1 MTLLIHQNNV
11 VMKILNSK
19 VGIFS
24 DPHYGVHRNSH
35 VWHKI
40 ALDHAK
46 WTAEQFRQNGIKDII
61 IPGDIFHDRN
71 DIAVNTLH
79 IATDIF
85 DTLRD
90 FNIIITVGNHD
101 AFYRDNSTVNSV
113 SILRGWSN
121 ITVVDKL
128 VVLDTQGK
136 KIAFCPW
143 GQNINEVPKCDLIV
157 GHFEINS
164 FKMNSYKV
172 CTNGLKASDLTERAP
187 LTITGHFH
195 HREERKYEKGTVLY
209 VGAPYQ
215 QDWGDF
221 GTTKGLY
228 LLELSNLE
236 YTFIENNISP
246 KYNKIK
252 YSDIA
257 KGLYNGETLKNTIK
271 GNIVKFY
278 IDKQLD
284 PELVDTIVRKIASI
298 KPTELTL
305 EYDYSEASKLN
316 MEEANTKDFNI
327 SVENSISE
335 FIDLLDV
342 GHKDKVKS
350 YVTDLYHR
358 ALTIT

>member
-1 MTLLIHQNNV
+1 MQIKLKGTE
-11 VMKILNSK
+11 

-24 DPHYGVHRNSH
+24 DPHYGVHRNSE

-46 WTAEQFRQNGIKDII
+46 WAAQQFKERGIQDII

-79 IATDIF
+79 VVTDIF
-85 DTLRD
+85 DIFSD

-101 AFYRDNSTVNSV
+101 AYYRDNSSVNSV

-121 ITVVDKL
+121 ITVIDTL
-128 VVLDTQGK
+128 QVVTLHGK

-143 GQNINEVPKCDLIV
+143 GQNVEEIPYCDLIV

-172 CTNGLKASDLTERAP
+172 CTNGLKASDLTTRAH

-195 HREERKYEKGTVLY
+195 HRDERKYSIGTILY
-209 VGAPYQ
+209 VGSPYQ

-228 LLELSNLE
+228 ILDMSDLS
-236 YTFIENNISP
+236 YKFIENNISP
-246 KYNKIK
+246 RYMRLRYTELTNGT
-252 YSDIA
+252 YTSD
-257 KGLYNGETLKNTIK
+257 TLKAAITN
-271 GNIVKFY
+271 NIVKF
-278 IDKQLD
+278 IVDQTVEPAKL
-284 PELVDTIVRKIASI
+284 DTIIRKLVTI
-298 KPTELTL
+298 KPTEFTI
-305 EYDYSEASKLN
+305 EHDVSEQSKLN
-316 MEEANTKDFNI
+316 IEEAASKEFNI
-327 SVENSISE
+327 SVEKSIDE
-335 FIDLLDV
+335 FIDLMDI
-342 GHKDKVKS
+342 KDKNKVKT
-350 YVTDLYHR
+350 YITDLYTR
-358 ALTIT
+358 ALKL

>member
-1 MTLLIHQNNV
+1 MQIKGTE
-11 VMKILNSK
+11 

-24 DPHYGVHRNSH
+24 DPHYGVHRNSET
-35 VWHKI
+35 WHKI
-40 ALDHAK
+40 ALEHAK
-46 WTAEQFRQNGIKDII
+46 WAAEQFKKNGIQDII

-79 IATDIF
+79 VVTDIF
-85 DTLRD
+85 DVLRD

-101 AFYRDNSTVNSV
+101 AYYRDNSSVNSV

-128 VVLDTQGK
+128 IVETFQGR

-143 GQNINEVPKCDLIV
+143 GQDINEVPKCDLIV

-172 CTNGLKASDLTERAP
+172 CTNGLKSSDLTDRAP

-195 HREERKYEKGTVLY
+195 HREERKYKDGTILY

-228 LLELSNLE
+228 ILDLADLS
-236 YTFIENNISP
+236 YKFIENTISP
-246 KYNKIK
+246 QYRRLQYTELSGNV
-252 YSDIA
+252 YTP
-257 KGLYNGETLKNTIK
+257 ETLKSVIA
-271 GNIVKFY
+271 GNIVKF
-278 IDKQLD
+278 I
-284 PELVDTIVRKIASI
+284 VDRVLEPVTLETIVRKLVSV
-298 KPTELTL
+298 KPVEFTIEH
-305 EYDYSEASKLN
+305 DVSEQSRIN
-316 MEEANTKDFNI
+316 IEEAANKEFNI
-327 SVENSISE
+327 SVEKSIDE
-335 FIDLLDV
+335 FVELMDI
-342 GHKDKVKS
+342 KNKPAVKA
-350 YVTDLYHR
+350 YVSDLYSR
-358 ALTIT
+358 ACKL

>member
-1 MTLLIHQNNV
+1 MQIKGTE
-11 VMKILNSK
+11 

-24 DPHYGVHRNSH
+24 DPHYGVHRNSEI
-35 VWHKI
+35 WHKT
-40 ALDHAK
+40 ALNHAK
-46 WTAEQFRQNGIKDII
+46 WAAEQFKQRGIQDII

-79 IATDIF
+79 VVTDIF
-85 DTLRD
+85 DVLRD

-101 AFYRDNSTVNSV
+101 AYYRDNSSVNSV

-128 VVLDTQGK
+128 IVETFQGR

-143 GQNINEVPKCDLIV
+143 GQDINEVPKCDLIV

-172 CTNGLKASDLTERAP
+172 CTNGLKSSDLTDRAP

-195 HREERKYEKGTVLY
+195 HREERKYKDGTILY

-228 LLELSNLE
+228 ILDLADLS
-236 YTFIENNISP
+236 YKFIENTISP
-246 KYNKIK
+246 QYRRLQYTELSGNV
-252 YSDIA
+252 YTP
-257 KGLYNGETLKNTIK
+257 ETLKSVIA
-271 GNIVKFY
+271 GNIVKF
-278 IDKQLD
+278 I
-284 PELVDTIVRKIASI
+284 VDRV
-298 KPTELTL
+298 L
-305 EYDYSEASKLN
+305 EPV
-316 MEEANTKDFNI
+316 TC
-327 SVENSISE
+327 
-335 FIDLLDV
+335 LLYTSDAA
-342 GHKDKVKS
+342 DE
-350 YVTDLYHR
+350 
-358 ALTIT
+358 